1 MGPHAFVFFL
11 RSCTNVMNVTA
22 AAVDELAGAKACMRV
37 NRQQAL
43 GGCHMRGGRTSMVVG
58 VDASKR
64 N

>member
-1 MGPHAFVFFL
+1 
-11 RSCTNVMNVTA
+11 MNVTA
-22 AAVDELAGAKACMRV
+22 AAVDELAGAKACMRI

-43 GGCHMRGGRTSMVVG
+43 GGCHMKGDRTSMVVG